1 MYKTLRIALSGAV
14 MLASASATLAGDK
27 DDAAGRV
34 HNEGLYDGLYLE
46 EHGSS
51 WPPNF
56 KVVRPAPQP
65 GERVR
70 PPASAEKGENGSFT
84 QPLSPNHW

>member
-1 MYKTLRIALSGAV
+1 MHKTLRIALLASA
-14 MLASASATLAGDK
+14 MLASASAALAGDK

-34 HNEGLYDGLYLE
+34 HNEGLYEGLYLE

-51 WPPNF
+51 WLPKF
-56 KVVRPAPQP
+56 KVVRPAPQA
-65 GERVR
+65 GERVQ